1 MTIVHDVR
9 NEKPTDPD
17 EVHEIYFGK
26 CRERIV
32 CVPSSNLFKIED
44 EGYGDEV
51 VIEITDADTLI
62 KALNKMKAIM
72 EEHNAI

>member
-26 CRERIV
+26 YRERIV
-32 CVPSSNLFKIED
+32 CVPSSGLFKIED
-44 EGYGDEV
+44 ERYGDDV
-51 VIEITDADTLI
+51 VIEITDADMLI
-62 KALNKMKAIM
+62 EAINKMKGIIN
-72 EEHNAI
+72 NA